1 MATAQA
7 TPVRPARAGARRGPL
22 AALRDRPA
30 AGKLLLLALAAV
42 ILVPLVH
49 SRWGGGIWP
58 DALTADLSA
67 PLGEVTDWIVSN
79 RDNHPLFLYFF
90 GHISNAV
97 VLSVRGV
104 YLILLALGWAGV
116 TVLAAAVAWRV
127 AGIRLALTAAVS
139 FLVCGLLGMWVPT
152 MQTLALMVVAV
163 LASVVLGLLLGLAA
177 GLSDRTFRVLR
188 PVLDTMQVLPAFAYL
203 LPVVLIFGIGVPG
216 AVLATVVYAAPPMAR
231 LTALGLRGADA
242 GVMEAVA
249 SLGATGKQRLLTARL
264 PLARKELLLG
274 LNQTIMMALSMAVI
288 ASVIG
293 AGGLGDR
300 VYQALSSVDVGA
312 ALAAG
317 IPIVLL
323 AVVLDRTTEA
333 AGRRIGAEPTG
344 PALLRGWRGWTL
356 AALATAVVAFVGR
369 ATDGRVWPEDVTVAI
384 AGPVNTAKDWMVDH
398 LYTGVPVVGGTA
410 DLAAHFTSGVLNPLR
425 SGLTGLPWWSVL
437 LIVAALAWT
446 IGTWRT
452 AATAV
457 LAMAAIGV
465 LGVWEPSMDTLSQVL
480 AAVAVT
486 LVLGFGIAIGAARS
500 ERLERLLRPVL
511 DVFQTMPQFVY
522 LIPVV
527 ALFGVGRAPAA
538 AAAVVYALPAVVR
551 ITTQGLRGVD
561 PAAMEC
567 ARSLGATTG
576 QQLRQVQLPLAR
588 PSLLLAVNQAVVL
601 VLAVVIIGG
610 LVGSGALGYEVV
622 LGLAQGDLATGVDAE
637 DGAHRDLLRQ
647 RGHLLLDVDPFT
659 VRPGVGQLHR
669 GARHGGRV
677 RLDLLGPHRGLHQ
690 RTFAPPVPAP
700 RHDDPVA
707 HHRPERDA
715 EPGLVEGALR
725 LGEQLA
731 YALRVGDEHAPVAPE
746 PPAHHVPVPPQEFEE
761 GEGVLPELRQ
771 VPEQRQPPGAR
782 YERMAARRGVE
793 LRAGLR
799 GHRKDSAPWGAPR
812 GGAQSFEPHRT

>member
-7 TPVRPARAGARRGPL
+7 TTRTASGPPGSGPL
-22 AALRDRPA
+22 AALRGRPA
-30 AGKLLLLALAAV
+30 LGKILLLLVIAAV
-42 ILVPLVH
+42 AVPFAH
-49 SRWGGGIWP
+49 ARWGGGVWP
-58 DALTADLSA
+58 GALTVDLSG
-67 PLGEVTDWIVSN
+67 PLGEVNDWIIGN
-79 RDNHPLFLYFF
+79 RDSHPLFLYFF

-104 YLILLALGWAGV
+104 YLALLALGWAGV
-116 TVLAAAVAWRV
+116 TAVAALVAWRT
-127 AGIRLALTAAVS
+127 AGWRLALTAGLS

-152 MQTLALMVVAV
+152 MQTLALMTVAV

-203 LPVVLIFGIGVPG
+203 LPVVLVFGIGVPG

-249 SLGATGKQRLLTARL
+249 SLGATGRQRLLSARL

-333 AGRRIGAEPTG
+333 AGRKIGTEPTG
-344 PALLRGWRGWTL
+344 PRALRGARGWGL
-356 AALATAVVAFVGR
+356 AALIAAVVAVVGR
-369 ATDGRVWPEDVTVAI
+369 FTGGRVWPEDGVVPI
-384 AGPVNTAKDWMVDH
+384 AEPVNTAKDWMVDH
-398 LYTGVPVVGGTA
+398 LYTGIPVIGGTA
-410 DLAAHFTSGVLNPLR
+410 DWAAHFTNWILNPLR
-425 SGLTGLPWWSVL
+425 SGLQGLPWWGVL

-452 AATAV
+452 ALTAV

-465 LGVWEPSMDTLSQVL
+465 LGVWDLSMDTLSQVI

-486 LVLGFGIAIGAARS
+486 LVLGFGIAVGAARS
-500 ERLERLLRPVL
+500 ARLERLLRPVL

-567 ARSLGATTG
+567 ARSLGATSG
-576 QQLRQVQLPLAR
+576 QQLRQVQIPLAR
-588 PSLLLAVNQAVVL
+588 PALLLAVNQGVVL

-622 LGLAQGDLATGVDAE
+622 FGLAQGDLATGLVA
-637 DGAHRDLLRQ
+637 GAAIVCLGLMLDRVTQPTARRQ
-647 RGHLLLDVDPFT
+647 RK
-659 VRPGVGQLHR
+659 
-669 GARHGGRV
+669 
-677 RLDLLGPHRGLHQ
+677 
-690 RTFAPPVPAP
+690 
-700 RHDDPVA
+700 
-707 HHRPERDA
+707 E
-715 EPGLVEGALR
+715 
-725 LGEQLA
+725 
-731 YALRVGDEHAPVAPE
+731 
-746 PPAHHVPVPPQEFEE
+746 
-761 GEGVLPELRQ
+761 
-771 VPEQRQPPGAR
+771 
-782 YERMAARRGVE
+782 
-793 LRAGLR
+793 
-799 GHRKDSAPWGAPR
+799 S
-812 GGAQSFEPHRT
+812 

>member
-7 TPVRPARAGARRGPL
+7 TTRTASGPPGNGPL
-22 AALRDRPA
+22 AALRGRPA
-30 AGKLLLLALAAV
+30 LGKILLLLVVAAV
-42 ILVPLVH
+42 AVPLAH
-49 SRWGGGIWP
+49 ARWGGGVWP
-58 DALTADLSA
+58 GALTVDLSG
-67 PLGEVTDWIVSN
+67 PLGEVNDWIIGN
-79 RDNHPLFLYFF
+79 RDSHPLFLYFF

-104 YLILLALGWAGV
+104 YLALLALGWAGV
-116 TVLAAAVAWRV
+116 TALAALVAWRT
-127 AGIRLALTAAVS
+127 AGWRLALTAGLS

-152 MQTLALMVVAV
+152 MQTLALMTVAV

-203 LPVVLIFGIGVPG
+203 LPVVLVFGIGVPG

-249 SLGATGKQRLLTARL
+249 SLGATGRQRLLSARL

-333 AGRRIGAEPTG
+333 AGRRIGTEPTG
-344 PALLRGWRGWTL
+344 PEALRGVRGWGL
-356 AALATAVVAFVGR
+356 AALIAAVVAVVGR
-369 ATDGRVWPEDVTVAI
+369 FTGGRVWPEDGVVPI
-384 AGPVNTAKDWMVDH
+384 AEPVNTAKDWMVDH
-398 LYTGVPVVGGTA
+398 LYTGIPVIGGTA
-410 DLAAHFTSGVLNPLR
+410 DWAAHFTNWILNPLR
-425 SGLTGLPWWSVL
+425 SGLQGLPWWGVL

-452 AATAV
+452 ALTAV

-465 LGVWEPSMDTLSQVL
+465 LGVWDLSMDTLSQVI

-486 LVLGFGIAIGAARS
+486 LVLGFGIAVGAARS
-500 ERLERLLRPVL
+500 ARIERLLRPVL

-567 ARSLGATTG
+567 ARSLGATSG
-576 QQLRQVQLPLAR
+576 QQLRQVQIPLAR
-588 PSLLLAVNQAVVL
+588 PALLLAVNQGVVL

-622 LGLAQGDLATGVDAE
+622 FGLAQGDLATGLVA
-637 DGAHRDLLRQ
+637 GAAIVCLGLMLDRVTQPTARRQ
-647 RGHLLLDVDPFT
+647 RK
-659 VRPGVGQLHR
+659 
-669 GARHGGRV
+669 
-677 RLDLLGPHRGLHQ
+677 
-690 RTFAPPVPAP
+690 
-700 RHDDPVA
+700 
-707 HHRPERDA
+707 E
-715 EPGLVEGALR
+715 
-725 LGEQLA
+725 
-731 YALRVGDEHAPVAPE
+731 
-746 PPAHHVPVPPQEFEE
+746 
-761 GEGVLPELRQ
+761 
-771 VPEQRQPPGAR
+771 
-782 YERMAARRGVE
+782 
-793 LRAGLR
+793 
-799 GHRKDSAPWGAPR
+799 S
-812 GGAQSFEPHRT
+812 